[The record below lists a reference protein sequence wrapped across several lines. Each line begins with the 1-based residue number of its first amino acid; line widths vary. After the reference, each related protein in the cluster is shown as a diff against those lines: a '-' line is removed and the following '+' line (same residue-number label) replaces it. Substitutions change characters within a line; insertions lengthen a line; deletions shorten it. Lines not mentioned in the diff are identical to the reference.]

1 LRVAASKLAASSQ
14 ARTIRGLA
22 RAGSV
27 DLPIARTQAAAR
39 CARLADEPGGATSVA
54 GAPVAAVEGPVRAVD
69 AAPLVDVT
77 VLVLP
82 GPHPATSGPTVR
94 ARPRAGHLRTPCME
108 VPRAFT
114 NWLSRRSQRR

>member
-1 LRVAASKLAASSQ
+1 MCEAFTSSTHASRAALLRVTTSRLAASSQ

-39 CARLADEPGGATSVA
+39 CARLADVLVPAVA
-54 GAPVAAVEGPVRAVD
+54 GAPVAAVEGPVGAVD

-77 VLVLP
+77 VLVL
-82 GPHPATSGPTVR
+82 
-94 ARPRAGHLRTPCME
+94 L
-108 VPRAFT
+108 
-114 NWLSRRSQRR
+114 